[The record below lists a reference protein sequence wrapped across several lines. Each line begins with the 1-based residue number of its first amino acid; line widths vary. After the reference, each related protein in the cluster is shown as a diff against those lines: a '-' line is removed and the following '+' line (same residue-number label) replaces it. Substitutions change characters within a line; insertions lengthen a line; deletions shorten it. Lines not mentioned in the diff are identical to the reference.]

1 MSREAQE
8 VAQNLAQNLAMSSE
22 HLVVQL
28 GERRYPIHVA
38 ASLLDRA
45 GEVLAPLLPRPLVL
59 LVTDTNVALTRHL
72 GRLETSL
79 AAAGIEVRR
88 LVVVPG
94 EQSKSLESYAR
105 LVEAMLATGID
116 RKTTVLALGGGVV
129 GDLAGFAAATA
140 LRGLPFV
147 QVPTS
152 LLAQVDSSVGGKT
165 GINSAHGK
173 NLIGAFHQPL
183 AVLIDVDVLDDL
195 PERELKAGYG
205 EVIKHGCLADAD
217 YFDWLELHGE
227 ALLAGDPALRMAA
240 IRWSVAIKAAVV
252 AEDERETTGRR
263 ALLNFGHTFAHA
275 YEALTGYGDR
285 LLHGE
290 AVALGLVRA
299 ARLSAALG
307 LAAEVDAERLETH
320 LRSLGIATDPRRLLN
335 QGFPVD
341 AVIDAMTRDKK
352 AEAGALRFVLW
363 HGIGDAFLTGGVDP
377 ARLREI
383 LAADA

>member
-1 MSREAQE
+1 MSPDVPVSARA
-8 VAQNLAQNLAMSSE
+8 LARSSE
-22 HLVVQL
+22 PLLVQL

-38 ASLLDRA
+38 SGLLDRA
-45 GEVLAPLLPRPLVL
+45 GELLAPLLPRPLVL
-59 LVTDTNVALTRHL
+59 VVTDTNVALTPHPD
-72 GRLETSL
+72 RLEASL
-79 AAAGIEVRR
+79 DRAGIAVRR
-88 LVVVPG
+88 HVVVPG
-94 EQSKSLESYAR
+94 ESSKSLESYGR
-105 LVEAMLATGID
+105 LVEAMLAGGID
-116 RKTTVLALGGGVV
+116 RKTTVLAMGGGVV

-147 QVPTS
+147 QVPTT

-195 PERELKAGYG
+195 PSRELRAGYA
-205 EVIKHGCLADAD
+205 EVIKHACLADAD
-217 YFDWLELHGE
+217 YFAWLEAH
-227 ALLAGDPALRMAA
+227 AAAMLAGDPALRMEA

-263 ALLNFGHTFAHA
+263 ALLNFGHTFGHA

-290 AVALGLVRA
+290 AVALGMVKA

-307 LAAEVDAERLETH
+307 LAPVADAERLEAH
-320 LRSLGIATDPRRLLN
+320 LTRLGIATDPRRLLN
-335 QGFPVD
+335 QGFPVE

-363 HGIGDAFLTGGVDP
+363 RTIGDAFLTGGVDP
-377 ARLREI
+377 EVLRAI
-383 LAADA
+383 LAVDA

>member
-1 MSREAQE
+1 MPAD
-8 VAQNLAQNLAMSSE
+8 AAP
-22 HLVVQL
+22 LVVEL
-28 GERRYPIHVA
+28 AERRYPIHLE
-38 ASLLDRA
+38 SGLLDRA
-45 GEVLAPLLPRPLVL
+45 GAVLAPLLPRPLIL
-59 LVTDTNVALTRHL
+59 LVTDANVAATPHL
-72 GRLETSL
+72 GRLEAAL
-79 AAAGIEVRR
+79 AAAAIEARR
-88 LVVVPG
+88 LVVEPG
-94 EQSKSLESYAR
+94 ERSKSLDAYGR

-116 RKTTVLALGGGVV
+116 RKTTVLALGGGVI
-129 GDLAGFAAATA
+129 GDLAGFAAATV

-165 GINSAHGK
+165 GINSQHGK

-183 AVLIDVDVLDDL
+183 AVLIDVDVLEHL
-195 PERELKAGYG
+195 PERELEAGYA

-217 YFDWLELHGE
+217 YFAWLETNAAAMLG
-227 ALLAGDPALRMAA
+227 GDPALRLEA
-240 IRWSVAIKAAVV
+240 IRRSVEIKAAIV
-252 AEDERETTGRR
+252 AADERETTGRR

-290 AVALGLVRA
+290 AVALGMVKA

-307 LAAEVDAERLETH
+307 LAPAADAERLEAH
-320 LRSLGIATDPRRLLN
+320 LASLGIATDPRRLLN
-335 QGFPVD
+335 QAFPVD
-341 AVIDAMTRDKK
+341 AVLEAMTRDKK

-363 HGIGDAFLTGGVDP
+363 HGIGQAFLTGGVDL
-377 ARLREI
+377 ATLRTL

>member
-1 MSREAQE
+1 MSLELRRSARTAAEA
-8 VAQNLAQNLAMSSE
+8 AGP
-22 HLVVQL
+22 LVVQL
-28 GERRYPIHVA
+28 GERCYPIHVA
-38 ASLLDRA
+38 AGLLERA

-59 LVTDTNVALTRHL
+59 LVTDTHVALTPHL
-72 GRLETSL
+72 GRLEASL

-94 EQSKSLESYAR
+94 ETSKSLASYGR
-105 LVEAMLATGID
+105 LIEAMLATGID

-165 GINSAHGK
+165 GINSSHGK

-183 AVLIDVDVLDDL
+183 AVLIDVDVLNDL
-195 PERELKAGYG
+195 PPRELKAGYA
-205 EVIKHGCLADAD
+205 EVIKHACLADAD
-217 YFDWLELHGE
+217 YFAWLEAH
-227 ALLAGDPALRMAA
+227 AAAMLAGDPALRMQA

-252 AEDERETTGRR
+252 AMDERETTGQR

-290 AVALGLVRA
+290 AVALGMAKAV
-299 ARLSAALG
+299 RLSAATG
-307 LAAEVDAERLETH
+307 LAPAADADRLEAH
-320 LRSLGIATDPRRLLN
+320 LASLDIATDPRRLLN
-335 QGFPVD
+335 QAFPVD
-341 AVIDAMTRDKK
+341 AVIEAMTRDKK

-363 HGIGDAFLTGGVDP
+363 RGVGDAFLTGGVDP
-377 ARLREI
+377 TTLREI

>member
-1 MSREAQE
+1 MSPEAQLSARAAAE
-8 VAQNLAQNLAMSSE
+8 TTE
-22 HLVVQL
+22 PLVVQL
-28 GERRYPIHVA
+28 GDRRYPIHVA
-38 ASLLDRA
+38 SGLLDRA
-45 GEVLAPLLPRPLVL
+45 GAILAPLLPRPLVL
-59 LVTDTNVALTRHL
+59 LVTDTNVALTPHL
-72 GRLETSL
+72 GRLEASL
-79 AAAGIEVRR
+79 ASAGIEARR

-94 EQSKSLESYAR
+94 ESSKSLDSYAR
-105 LVEAMLATGID
+105 LIEAMLATGID

-173 NLIGAFHQPL
+173 NLIGAFHQPV

-195 PERELKAGYG
+195 PTRELKAGYA
-205 EVIKHGCLADAD
+205 EVIKHACLADAD
-217 YFDWLELHGE
+217 YFAWLE
-227 ALLAGDPALRMAA
+227 ANAAAMLAGDPGLRMQA

-290 AVALGLVRA
+290 AVALGMVKA

-307 LAAEVDAERLETH
+307 HAPSADTERLEAH
-320 LRSLGIATDPRRLLN
+320 LERLGIATELRRLLN
-335 QGFPVD
+335 QAFPVE
-341 AVIDAMTRDKK
+341 AMIEAMTRDKK

-363 HGIGDAFLTGGVDP
+363 RGVGDAFLTGGVDP
-377 ARLREI
+377 ALLRGL
-383 LAADA
+383 LATDA

>member
-1 MSREAQE
+1 MPPEATALPE
-8 VAQNLAQNLAMSSE
+8 AGDGP
-22 HLVVQL
+22 LVVEL
-28 GERRYPIHVA
+28 AERRYPIHI
-38 ASLLDRA
+38 ASGLLDQA
-45 GEVLAPLLPRPLVL
+45 GEILAPLLPRPLAL
-59 LVTDTNVALTRHL
+59 LVTDTNVALTPHL

-79 AAAGIEVRR
+79 AAAGIAVRR

-94 EQSKSLESYAR
+94 ESSKGLESYGR

-116 RKTTVLALGGGVV
+116 RKTTVLALGGGVI
-129 GDLAGFAAATA
+129 GDLAGFAAATT

-147 QVPTS
+147 QLPTS

-183 AVLIDVDVLDDL
+183 AVLIDVDVLQDL

-217 YFDWLELHGE
+217 YFAWLETH
-227 ALLAGDPALRMAA
+227 AAAMLAGDPTLRMQA
-240 IRWSVAIKAAVV
+240 IRRSVEIKAAVV
-252 AEDERETTGRR
+252 AADERETTGQR

-290 AVALGLVRA
+290 AVALGMVKA
-299 ARLSAALG
+299 ARLSAALQ
-307 LAAEVDAERLETH
+307 LAPTADALRLEAH
-320 LRSLGIATDPRRLLN
+320 LESLGIATDPRRLLN
-335 QGFPVD
+335 RGFPVD
-341 AVIDAMTRDKK
+341 AVIEAMTRDKK

-363 HGIGDAFLTGGVDP
+363 HGIGRAFLTGGVDT
-377 ARLREI
+377 AILREI
-383 LAADA
+383 LEVDA

>member
-1 MSREAQE
+1 MPNEA
-8 VAQNLAQNLAMSSE
+8 AP
-22 HLVVQL
+22 LVVDL
-28 GERRYPIHVA
+28 AERRYPIHI
-38 ASLLDRA
+38 SSGLLDRA
-45 GEVLAPLLPRPLVL
+45 GAVLAPLLPRPLVL
-59 LVTDTNVALTRHL
+59 LVTDSNVARTPHL

-94 EQSKSLESYAR
+94 ESSKSLEAYGR

-116 RKTTVLALGGGVV
+116 RKTTVLALGGGVI

-165 GINSAHGK
+165 GINSQHGK
-173 NLIGAFHQPL
+173 NLIGAFHQPI

-195 PERELKAGYG
+195 PERELLAGYA

-217 YFDWLELHGE
+217 YFAWLE
-227 ALLAGDPALRMAA
+227 ANAAAMLAGDPALRLEA
-240 IRWSVAIKAAVV
+240 IRRSVEIKAAVV

-290 AVALGLVRA
+290 AVALGMVKA

-307 LAAEVDAERLETH
+307 LAPEADAERLEAH
-320 LRSLGIATDPRRLLN
+320 LASLDIATDPRRLLN

-341 AVIDAMTRDKK
+341 AVIEAMTRDKK

-363 HGIGDAFLTGGVDP
+363 HGIGKAFLTGGVE
-377 ARLREI
+377 LSTLQTI

>member
-1 MSREAQE
+1 MSPEAP
-8 VAQNLAQNLAMSSE
+8 AKARDAAMATGP
-22 HLVVQL
+22 LMVQL
-28 GERRYPIHVA
+28 GERHYPIHVEA
-38 ASLLDRA
+38 GLLERA
-45 GEVLAPLLPRPLVL
+45 GELLVPLLPRPLVL
-59 LVTDTNVALTRHL
+59 LVTDTNVALTPHL
-72 GRLETSL
+72 ARLETSL
-79 AAAGIEVRR
+79 GDAGITVRR

-94 EQSKSLESYAR
+94 EASKSLDSYAR

-116 RKTTVLALGGGVV
+116 RKTTVVAMGGGVV

-147 QVPTS
+147 QVPTT

-173 NLIGAFHQPL
+173 NLIGAFHQPM
-183 AVLIDVDVLDDL
+183 AVLIDVSVLDDL
-195 PERELKAGYG
+195 PERELKAGYA
-205 EVIKHGCLADAD
+205 EVIKHACLADAD
-217 YFDWLELHGE
+217 YFAWLE
-227 ALLAGDPALRMAA
+227 ANAAAMLAGDPALRMAA
-240 IRWSVAIKAAVV
+240 VRWSVAIKAAVV

-290 AVALGLVRA
+290 AVALGMVKA
-299 ARLSAALG
+299 ARLSAATG
-307 LAAEVDAERLETH
+307 CATAAAADRLEAH
-320 LRSLGIATDPRRLLN
+320 LQALEIAIDPRRLLN
-335 QGFPVD
+335 RGFAVE

-363 HGIGDAFLTGGVDP
+363 RGVGDALLTGGVDP
-377 ARLREI
+377 GVLREV

>member
-1 MSREAQE
+1 MPLE
-8 VAQNLAQNLAMSSE
+8 VAALPEAGDE
-22 HLVVQL
+22 PLVVEL
-28 GERRYPIHVA
+28 AERRYPIHI
-38 ASLLDRA
+38 SCGLLDRA
-45 GEVLAPLLPRPLVL
+45 GEILAPLLPRPLAL
-59 LVTDTNVALTRHL
+59 LVTDTNVALTPHL
-72 GRLETSL
+72 ARLEASL
-79 AAAGIEVRR
+79 AAAGIAVRR
-88 LVVVPG
+88 IVVVPG
-94 EQSKSLESYAR
+94 ESSKSLESYGR

-116 RKTTVLALGGGVV
+116 RKTTVLALGGGVI

-147 QVPTS
+147 QLPTS

-183 AVLIDVDVLDDL
+183 AVLIDVDVLLDL
-195 PERELKAGYG
+195 PERQLLAGYA

-217 YFDWLELHGE
+217 YFAWLETH
-227 ALLAGDPALRMAA
+227 AAAMLAGDPALRMQA
-240 IRWSVAIKAAVV
+240 IRRSVEIKAGVV
-252 AEDERETTGRR
+252 AADERETTGQR

-290 AVALGLVRA
+290 AVALGMVKA
-299 ARLSAALG
+299 ARLSAAIE
-307 LAAEVDAERLETH
+307 LAPSADALRLEAH
-320 LRSLGIATDPRRLLN
+320 LESLGIATNPRRLLN

-341 AVIDAMTRDKK
+341 AVIEAMTRDKK

-363 HGIGDAFLTGGVDP
+363 RGIGRAFLTGGVD
-377 ARLREI
+377 AAILREV

>member
-1 MSREAQE
+1 MANEPAP
-8 VAQNLAQNLAMSSE
+8 
-22 HLVVQL
+22 LVVEL
-28 GERRYPIHVA
+28 AERRYPIHIE
-38 ASLLDRA
+38 SGLLDRA
-45 GEVLAPLLPRPLVL
+45 GTVLGPLLPRPLVL
-59 LVTDTNVALTRHL
+59 LVTDANVAVTPHL
-72 GRLETSL
+72 GRLEDAL
-79 AAAGIEVRR
+79 AVAAIEVRR
-88 LVVVPG
+88 LVVAPG
-94 EQSKSLESYAR
+94 EGSKSLQAYGR

-116 RKTTVLALGGGVV
+116 RQTTVLALGGGVI

-147 QVPTS
+147 QVPTT

-173 NLIGAFHQPL
+173 NLIGAFHQPV
-183 AVLIDVDVLDDL
+183 AVLIDVDVLQDL
-195 PERELKAGYG
+195 PERELKAGYA

-217 YFDWLELHGE
+217 YFAWLE
-227 ALLAGDPALRMAA
+227 ANAAAMLAGDPALRMQA
-240 IRWSVAIKAAVV
+240 IRRSVEIKAAVV
-252 AEDERETTGRR
+252 AADERETTGRR

-290 AVALGLVRA
+290 AVALGMVKA

-307 LAAEVDAERLETH
+307 LAREADAARLEAH
-320 LRSLGIATDPRRLLN
+320 LSSLDIATEPRRLLN
-335 QGFPVD
+335 RGFPVD
-341 AVIDAMTRDKK
+341 ALIETMTRDKK

-363 HGIGDAFLTGGVDP
+363 HGIGNAFLTGGVDL
-377 ARLREI
+377 ATLRAI

>member
-1 MSREAQE
+1 MSPEAQLSARAAAE
-8 VAQNLAQNLAMSSE
+8 TTE
-22 HLVVQL
+22 PLVVQL
-28 GERRYPIHVA
+28 GDRRYPIHVA
-38 ASLLDRA
+38 SGLLDRA
-45 GEVLAPLLPRPLVL
+45 GAILAPLLPRPLVL
-59 LVTDTNVALTRHL
+59 LVTDTNVALTPHL
-72 GRLETSL
+72 GRLEASL
-79 AAAGIEVRR
+79 ASAGIEARR

-94 EQSKSLESYAR
+94 ESSKSLDSYAR
-105 LVEAMLATGID
+105 LIEAMLATGID

-173 NLIGAFHQPL
+173 NLIGAFHQPV

-195 PERELKAGYG
+195 PTRELKAGYA
-205 EVIKHGCLADAD
+205 EVIKHACLADAD
-217 YFDWLELHGE
+217 YFAWLE
-227 ALLAGDPALRMAA
+227 ANAAAMLAGDPGLRMQA

-290 AVALGLVRA
+290 AVALGMVKA

-307 LAAEVDAERLETH
+307 HAPAADTERLEAH
-320 LRSLGIATDPRRLLN
+320 LERLGIATELRRLLN
-335 QGFPVD
+335 QAFPVE
-341 AVIDAMTRDKK
+341 AMIEAMTRDKK

-363 HGIGDAFLTGGVDP
+363 RGVGDAFLTGGVDP
-377 ARLREI
+377 ALLRGL
-383 LAADA
+383 LATDA

>member
-1 MSREAQE
+1 MPSDTAPLMVE
-8 VAQNLAQNLAMSSE
+8 LA
-22 HLVVQL
+22 
-28 GERRYPIHVA
+28 ERRYPIHIRA
-38 ASLLDRA
+38 GLLDRA
-45 GEVLAPLLPRPLVL
+45 GEILAPLLPRPLAL
-59 LVTDTNVALTRHL
+59 LVTDTNVALTPHL
-72 GRLETSL
+72 GRLERAL
-79 AAAGIEVRR
+79 AGAGIEMRR

-94 EQSKSLESYAR
+94 ESSKSLESYGR

-116 RKTTVLALGGGVV
+116 RKTTVLALGGGVI

-147 QVPTS
+147 QLPTS

-183 AVLIDVDVLDDL
+183 AVLIDVDVLSDL
-195 PERELKAGYG
+195 PERELLAGYA

-217 YFDWLELHGE
+217 YFTWLETH
-227 ALLAGDPALRMAA
+227 AAAMLAGDPALRMQA
-240 IRWSVAIKAAVV
+240 IRRSVEIKAGIV
-252 AEDERETTGRR
+252 AADERETTGQR

-290 AVALGLVRA
+290 AVALGMVKA

-307 LAAEVDAERLETH
+307 LASEADAARLEAH
-320 LRSLGIATDPRRLLN
+320 LESLGIATDPRRLLN
-335 QGFPVD
+335 QGFPAD
-341 AVIDAMTRDKK
+341 AVLEAMTRDKK

-363 HGIGDAFLTGGVDP
+363 RGIGSAFLTGKVDP
-377 ARLREI
+377 SILRDI

>member
-1 MSREAQE
+1 MSPDPSPLMVE
-8 VAQNLAQNLAMSSE
+8 LT
-22 HLVVQL
+22 
-28 GERRYPIHVA
+28 ERRYPIHI
-38 ASLLDRA
+38 SSGLLDRA
-45 GEVLAPLLPRPLVL
+45 GAVLAPLLPRPLVL
-59 LVTDTNVALTRHL
+59 LVTDANVARTPHL
-72 GRLETSL
+72 GRLEGSL
-79 AAAGIEVRR
+79 ASAGIAVRR
-88 LVVVPG
+88 LVVAAG
-94 EQSKSLESYAR
+94 EGSKSLDAYGR
-105 LVEAMLATGID
+105 LVEAMLASGID
-116 RKTTVLALGGGVV
+116 RKTTVLALGGGVI

-183 AVLIDVDVLDDL
+183 AVLIDVDVLQDL

-217 YFDWLELHGE
+217 YFAWLE
-227 ALLAGDPALRMAA
+227 ANAAAMLAGDAALRLEA
-240 IRWSVAIKAAVV
+240 IRRSVEIKAAIV
-252 AEDERETTGRR
+252 ADDERETTGRR

-290 AVALGLVRA
+290 AVALGMVKA

-307 LAAEVDAERLETH
+307 LAPGADAERLEAH
-320 LRSLGIATDPRRLLN
+320 LSSLGIATDPRRLLN
-335 QGFPVD
+335 QGFPVE
-341 AVIDAMTRDKK
+341 AVIEAMTRDKK

-363 HGIGDAFLTGGVDP
+363 HGVGRAFLTGGVDP
-377 ARLREI
+377 AALHEI

>member
-1 MSREAQE
+1 MSPEAP
-8 VAQNLAQNLAMSSE
+8 VMARDAAMATGP
-22 HLVVQL
+22 LMVQL
-28 GERRYPIHVA
+28 GERRYPIHVEA
-38 ASLLDRA
+38 GLLERA
-45 GEVLAPLLPRPLVL
+45 GELLAPLLPRPLVL
-59 LVTDTNVALTRHL
+59 LVTDTNVALTPHL
-72 GRLETSL
+72 ARLETSL
-79 AAAGIEVRR
+79 GGAGIAVRR

-94 EQSKSLESYAR
+94 EGSKSLESYAR

-116 RKTTVLALGGGVV
+116 RKTTVVAMGGGVV

-147 QVPTS
+147 QVPTT

-173 NLIGAFHQPL
+173 NLIGAFHQPV

-195 PERELKAGYG
+195 PERELKAGYA
-205 EVIKHGCLADAD
+205 EVIKHACLADAA
-217 YFDWLELHGE
+217 YFDWLEAH
-227 ALLAGDPALRMAA
+227 APAMLAGDPALRMAA
-240 IRWSVAIKAAVV
+240 IRWSVSIKAAVV

-290 AVALGLVRA
+290 AVALGMVKA
-299 ARLSAALG
+299 ARLSAATG
-307 LAAEVDAERLETH
+307 HASAAAADRLEAH
-320 LRSLGIATDPRRLLN
+320 LQALDIATDPRRLLN
-335 QGFPVD
+335 RGFAVE

-363 HGIGDAFLTGGVDP
+363 RGVGDAFLTGGVDP
-377 ARLREI
+377 GVLREV

>member
-1 MSREAQE
+1 M
-8 VAQNLAQNLAMSSE
+8 
-22 HLVVQL
+22 VQL
-28 GERRYPIHVA
+28 GERRYPIHVGA
-38 ASLLDRA
+38 GLLDRA
-45 GEVLAPLLPRPLVL
+45 GELLLPILPRPLAL
-59 LVTDTNVALTRHL
+59 LVTDTNVALTPHL
-72 GRLETSL
+72 ARLEASL
-79 AAAGIEVRR
+79 EAAGIAVRR

-94 EQSKSLESYAR
+94 EGSKSLASYAR

-116 RKTTVLALGGGVV
+116 RKTTVLAMGGGVV

-147 QVPTS
+147 QVPTT

-165 GINSAHGK
+165 GINSDHGK

-183 AVLIDVDVLDDL
+183 AVLIDVAVLDDL

-205 EVIKHGCLADAD
+205 EVIKHACLADAA
-217 YFDWLELHGE
+217 YFTWLETH
-227 ALLAGDPALRMAA
+227 AAAMLAGDPTLRMAA

-290 AVALGLVRA
+290 AVALGMVKA
-299 ARLSAALG
+299 ARLSAAG
-307 LAAEVDAERLETH
+307 GHASAADADRLQAH
-320 LRSLGIATDPRRLLN
+320 LQELGIATDPRRLLN
-335 QGFPVD
+335 RGFPVD

-363 HGIGDAFLTGGVDP
+363 RGIGDAFLTGGVDP
-377 ARLREI
+377 AVLREV